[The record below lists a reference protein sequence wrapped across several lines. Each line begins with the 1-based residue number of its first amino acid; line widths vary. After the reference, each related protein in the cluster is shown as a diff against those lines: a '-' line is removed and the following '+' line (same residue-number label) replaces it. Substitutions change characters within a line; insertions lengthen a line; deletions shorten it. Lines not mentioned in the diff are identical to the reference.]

1 MDPRSRKNVLFF
13 FLIVDNFCPKESV
26 LKIIEMITIHCCL
39 TLNMNSH
46 IMTCPP
52 YNNSLISI
60 IRLRDPCASSRGNA
74 ALMQNS
80 WLLPAL
86 FISGTWGWD
95 RGGELACSFLPP
107 KLVLKIPRTSGHG
120 GVDSRDNHRQGATL
134 HDGAAGDSA
143 GAAVLLSPG
152 VLGPPGTDPP
162 APTLSQ
168 AWPSESLG

>member
-13 FLIVDNFCPKESV
+13 FLIFDNFCPKESV

-60 IRLRDPCASSRGNA
+60 IRLRDPRASSRGNA
-74 ALMQNS
+74 ALMQKS
-80 WLLPAL
+80 WLLSAL

-95 RGGELACSFLPP
+95 RGGGLVCSLLPP
-107 KLVLKIPRTSGHG
+107 KLVLKILGTSGHG
-120 GVDSRDNHRQGATL
+120 EVDSRDNHRQGATL

-143 GAAVLLSPG
+143 ALLSCCLQGSSDRPG
-152 VLGPPGTDPP
+152 QVPPPP
-162 APTLSQ
+162 LLP
-168 AWPSESLG
+168 